1 MEKTDITVDAAIDGP
16 GKLFVIS
23 APSGAGKT
31 TLIKA
36 VMPRF
41 PRLNY
46 STSHTTRPPR
56 AGEVH
61 GKDYFFVA
69 PEQFGELIEADEM
82 LEWAEVHGNCYG
94 TSKAFVMEKLAQGE
108 SILLDIDVQGA
119 RQVMASQLAM
129 TSIFIMPPSL
139 EVLEERLRA
148 RGTDSPEV
156 IRERLDNAAGE
167 MDRRFAYDHVVVNDV
182 LEDAVETL
190 CRILSGKGC
199 GA

>member
-1 MEKTDITVDAAIDGP
+1 MENTDTGIQGP

-41 PRLNY
+41 PRLHY
-46 STSHTTRPPR
+46 SISHTTRPPR
-56 AGEVH
+56 PGEVH

-69 PEQFGELIEADEM
+69 PENFGELVEGGEM
-82 LEWAEVHGNCYG
+82 LEWAEVHGNRYG
-94 TSKAFVMEKLAQGE
+94 TSKAFVMEKLACGE

-119 RQVMASQLAM
+119 RQVMASEFTM

-139 EVLEERLRA
+139 EVLEQRLHS

-156 IRERLDNAAGE
+156 IRKRLENAAEE

-182 LEDAVETL
+182 LADAVEAV
-190 CRILSGKGC
+190 CKILFGKGL
-199 GA
+199 GV